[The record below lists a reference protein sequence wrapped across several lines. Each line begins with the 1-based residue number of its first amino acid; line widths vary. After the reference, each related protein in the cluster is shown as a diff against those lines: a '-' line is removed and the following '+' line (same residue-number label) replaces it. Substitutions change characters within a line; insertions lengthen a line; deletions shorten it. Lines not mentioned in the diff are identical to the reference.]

1 MALMATTEF
10 HSQVINMGSIKYF
23 NVNLNLDD
31 DGIAEGAYD
40 YTSNSGYAFN
50 IKENEHFNYKKNSY
64 DVWDR
69 LHGFLKDHNPVSKLT
84 ENNISRSYV
93 TSYFECVRTDE
104 LYEAI
109 HKYAEVYEDLYNGY
123 CNDTARGGKS
133 TRWNGITPIPVMTS
147 PVSVG
152 LGNGETYKNDDAEIF
167 VKIRGIPVP
176 MRKYKLSD
184 NTLMWKFPEYAF
196 AFRNGVECI
205 ESMIPSKDIM
215 DGSYTH
221 RNLYYEPDKEY
232 NTTEFRSYGATAPN
246 YTQVNSDNTTEIRLG
261 VLNIVR

>member
-1 MALMATTEF
+1 
-10 HSQVINMGSIKYF
+10 MGDIKYF
-23 NVNLNLDD
+23 NVNLNLND
-31 DGIAEGAYD
+31 DGTVEGTYD
-40 YTSNSGYAFN
+40 YKPSNPFASGYAFN

-69 LHGFLKDHNPVSKLT
+69 LHGFLKYHNPVSKLT
-84 ENNISRSYV
+84 ENNIDRPYV
-93 TSYFECVRTDE
+93 TSYFECVRMDE
-104 LYEAI
+104 LYEAV

-133 TRWNGITPIPVMTS
+133 TRWNGTTPIPVMTS
-147 PVSVG
+147 PVSAG

-167 VKIRGIPVP
+167 IKIRGIPIP

-196 AFRNGVECI
+196 AFEDGIKCI
-205 ESMIPSKDIM
+205 ERIIPSKDIM

-232 NTTEFRSYGATAPN
+232 NTTEFRSYDATPPN
-246 YTQVNSDNTTEIRLG
+246 YAQHDSAGTLTEIKLG
-261 VLNIVR
+261 ALNLVKDE